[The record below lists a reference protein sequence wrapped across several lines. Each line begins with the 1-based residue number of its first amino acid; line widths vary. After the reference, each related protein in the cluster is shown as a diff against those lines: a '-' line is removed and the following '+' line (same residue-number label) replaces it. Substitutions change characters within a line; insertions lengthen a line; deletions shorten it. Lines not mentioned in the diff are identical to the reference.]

1 MWVSTQ
7 KELEGS
13 LGNMEK
19 SKYKIYGLKV
29 YTKTVMESSNDG
41 CLLPKMYGV
50 IEGPVTKMIKA
61 YPEEFSFMR
70 HETKRSL
77 RDKNKK

>member
-1 MWVSTQ
+1 MQ
-7 KELEGS
+7 
-13 LGNMEK
+13 K

-29 YTKTVMESSNDG
+29 YTKTVMEESKDG
-41 CLLPKMYGV
+41 SLLPKMYGV